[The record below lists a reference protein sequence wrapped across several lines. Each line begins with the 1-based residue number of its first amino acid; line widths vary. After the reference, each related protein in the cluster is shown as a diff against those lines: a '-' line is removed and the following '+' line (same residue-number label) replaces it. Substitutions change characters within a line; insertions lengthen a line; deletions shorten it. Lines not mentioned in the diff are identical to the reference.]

1 MFSKEENVKAKQQQ
15 QHEAKSRNFQ
25 VKSTA
30 VIHQLYWAKP
40 ERTSSVSY
48 VAVQEA
54 AFLK

>member
-25 VKSTA
+25 VKSTT

-48 VAVQEA
+48 VAVQKA